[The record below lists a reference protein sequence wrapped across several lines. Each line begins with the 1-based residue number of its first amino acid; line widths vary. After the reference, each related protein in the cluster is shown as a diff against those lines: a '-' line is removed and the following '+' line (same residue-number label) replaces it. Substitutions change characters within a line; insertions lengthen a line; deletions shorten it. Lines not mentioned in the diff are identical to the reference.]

1 MADLTLATLAAQVF
15 TGLVLGMILV
25 LLAIGLSL
33 IFGLMTV
40 VNFAHGSLYMLGAY
54 FGFFLVASTKSF
66 WLALVVAP
74 MLVGVFGLLV
84 ERFLVRR
91 LYGRSIDDPLLL
103 TFGLSLVLVE
113 AVRLVWGK
121 IGLTL
126 DPPPALA
133 GVVNLGFTYFPLYRL
148 FVIGVTVVV
157 LVALLLFLE
166 KTNVGLIIRAGSRDP
181 VMVRALGFD
190 LGRVWLL
197 VFGIGTALAGLAG
210 ILAGPMR
217 GVYAEMGV
225 TIVIESFVVVVVGGM
240 GSLPGAIVAGL
251 VIGQVVSLTT
261 LFGVHRDGARPA
273 RPAERTLR
281 RSRTDGM
288 RALTGWI
295 GGHPVLAFLVVF
307 AVFPFLVPYKAL
319 ATQVLIYG
327 LFALGFNLLYGYTGL
342 LSFGH
347 AAYWGLGAYGTG
359 IALAKLQV
367 GSLWLALLAGPA
379 LAVVGGVVIG
389 FLCLRR
395 RGIYFAMLTLAF
407 AQLLYFVG
415 FHLADVTGG
424 DDGLRGISV
433 PPLVLPGVRIPLD
446 TSLAFYYFAFAL
458 VALAVA
464 GLKRILDSPFGAV
477 LQAIRENSDRAVA
490 CGYDATRVKHL
501 SFVFSALFAG
511 LAGALDALRLNVVPI
526 ESLYWSTSGQVVI
539 MTLLGGAGTFF
550 GPFVGAATWLVLED
564 RLAVFTESWPLVVGA
579 IFMAFVLFLPKGI
592 WGTLLARLEGAAR

>member
-1 MADLTLATLAAQVF
+1 
-15 TGLVLGMILV
+15 
-25 LLAIGLSL
+25 
-33 IFGLMTV
+33 
-40 VNFAHGSLYMLGAY
+40 
-54 FGFFLVASTKSF
+54 
-66 WLALVVAP
+66 
-74 MLVGVFGLLV
+74 
-84 ERFLVRR
+84 
-91 LYGRSIDDPLLL
+91 
-103 TFGLSLVLVE
+103 
-113 AVRLVWGK
+113 
-121 IGLTL
+121 
-126 DPPPALA
+126 
-133 GVVNLGFTYFPLYRL
+133 
-148 FVIGVTVVV
+148 
-157 LVALLLFLE
+157 
-166 KTNVGLIIRAGSRDP
+166 
-181 VMVRALGFD
+181 
-190 LGRVWLL
+190 
-197 VFGIGTALAGLAG
+197 
-210 ILAGPMR
+210 
-217 GVYAEMGV
+217 
-225 TIVIESFVVVVVGGM
+225 
-240 GSLPGAIVAGL
+240 
-251 VIGQVVSLTT
+251 
-261 LFGVHRDGARPA
+261 
-273 RPAERTLR
+273 
-281 RSRTDGM
+281 M

-295 GGHPVLAFLVVF
+295 AGHPVLAFLVVF

-446 TSLAFYYFAFAL
+446 TSLTFYYFAFAL

-592 WGTLLARLEGAAR
+592 WGTLLARLGP